1 MTPAPDNGA
10 PRRVRVTSPRT
21 GAVRQRRLP
30 VTSEID
36 AQTQLGELYMSS
48 LLRAQLRLATLVLLT
63 VGVLVA
69 GLPLLYRLGPGLADV
84 QVLGMP
90 LSWALLAFAVY
101 PFFVLVGWL
110 YVRAAERNE
119 RDFAEVVERPPP
131 VRRPS

>member
-1 MTPAPDNGA
+1 MTPAPDSGA

-21 GAVRQRRLP
+21 GAVRQRRVT

-69 GLPLLYRLGPGLADV
+69 GLPLLFRLLPALV
-84 QVLGMP
+84 HVHVLGMP
-90 LSWALLAFAVY
+90 LIWVLLAFTVY

-119 RDFAEVVERPPP
+119 RDFADVVERPPS
-131 VRRPS
+131 RRRTP